1 MSLFLTIF
9 LLCVVILLANK
20 RLTTKTAVFFI
31 SITSQQNF
39 SFINIGIGIALI
51 AFSIIQPYW
60 YFYSMP
66 LSVFVFGLII
76 LTHGIYIFRAEE
88 QAYIEFVK
96 KIHKNYFKCSIPLM
110 VIFTTISM
118 TVLFRSYLGPL
129 GDVRGCSS
137 GNNLNIVCGFKKPPE
152 DIAITP
158 DNNYILIS
166 GF

>member
-1 MSLFLTIF
+1 MSLFLTVF

-31 SITSQQNF
+31 SITSQRKF

-66 LSVFVFGLII
+66 LSLFVFGLII

-96 KIHKNYFKCSIPLM
+96 KIYKDKSLVLLLLKKLFQKTNYPL
-110 VIFTTISM
+110 IQR
-118 TVLFRSYLGPL
+118 LFLPKL
-129 GDVRGCSS
+129 
-137 GNNLNIVCGFKKPPE
+137 PE
-152 DIAITP
+152 MEKIRK
-158 DNNYILIS
+158 
-166 GF
+166 